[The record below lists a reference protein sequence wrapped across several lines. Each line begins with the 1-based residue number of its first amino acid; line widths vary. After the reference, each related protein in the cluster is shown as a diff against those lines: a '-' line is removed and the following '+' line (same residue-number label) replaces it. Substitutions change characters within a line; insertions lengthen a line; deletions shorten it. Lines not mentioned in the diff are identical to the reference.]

1 MNDTEELKNE
11 INSLLTKLEA
21 HSREGG
27 ADASVL
33 YHLKLVL
40 TALDSDP
47 QRVGMEIGKLKAYWL
62 RSIAWCSALSKDIE
76 KVLIMYEDT
85 LTGH

>member
-11 INSLLTKLEA
+11 IQVLLCKLKA
-21 HSREGG
+21 LSRDGD

-33 YHLKLVL
+33 YHLKLVS

-47 QRVGMEIGKLKAYWL
+47 QRVGAEIGKLKAYWL
-62 RSIAWCSALSKDIE
+62 HSIAWCSALSKDIE

-85 LTGH
+85 LTGR